1 MFRERLLVT
10 AWAVHTG
17 SDADIYRGSMGDPF
31 TSESHLL
38 SCIATPACPGQDRI
52 MLITISVTLNF
63 FTLQFL
69 LDMFV
74 FLPHRWYVPLTD
86 SYLMMEDGNTMVYSL
101 IYNILN
107 VYLS

>member
-17 SDADIYRGSMGDPF
+17 SDADIYWGSMGDPF

-38 SCIATPACPGQDRI
+38 SCITTLACPGRDRI

-63 FTLQFL
+63 FTSQFL

-74 FLPHRWYVPLTD
+74 FLLHRWYVPRTD
-86 SYLMMEDGNTMVYSL
+86 GYLMIEDGNAMVY
-101 IYNILN
+101 
-107 VYLS
+107 